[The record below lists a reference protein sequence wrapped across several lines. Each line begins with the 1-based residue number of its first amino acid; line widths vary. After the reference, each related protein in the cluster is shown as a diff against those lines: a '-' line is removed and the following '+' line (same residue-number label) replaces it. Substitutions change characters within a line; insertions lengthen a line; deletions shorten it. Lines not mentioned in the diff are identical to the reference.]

1 MKNKFNALILRQED
15 EKTVAEIQ
23 GLSNDDLPGRD
34 LLVRVRYSSLNYKDA
49 LAVTGKGKVIR
60 NFPIV
65 PGIDL
70 AGEVVDP
77 GQSDYQPGDLV
88 ICTGWGVGE
97 QYWGGL
103 AQYARLDPSW
113 VLPLPAQMDLRKA
126 MIMGTAGLTA
136 GLCALAITDHGVK
149 PGDGPVLVTGA
160 GGGVGGVSTML
171 LNKLGYEVHA
181 VSGRE
186 ELNEYLEK
194 IGATGMLPRNEFE
207 RESRPLERAIWSAGV
222 DTVGGGIL
230 ATLLSQIK
238 DEGIVAACGNAAGID
253 LHTTVFPFIL
263 RGVTLRGISS
273 VMAATERRRRAWQ
286 LLAGNIT
293 DDFYTLLLNRE
304 ITLEEVPLACEQLIA
319 GKVRGR
325 IIVSLQ

>member
-1 MKNKFNALILRQED
+1 MKKNFNALILRRED
-15 EKTVAEIQ
+15 DKTVAEIQ
-23 GLSNDDLPGRD
+23 GLSGDDLPGHD

-77 GQSDYQPGDLV
+77 GQSDYQQGDQV

-113 VLPLPAQMDLRKA
+113 VLPLPAQMDLRQA

-149 PGDGPVLVTGA
+149 PGDGPMLVTGA
-160 GGGVGGVSTML
+160 GGGVGGISTIL
-171 LNKLGYEVHA
+171 LAKLGYEVHA
-181 VSGRE
+181 VSGRK
-186 ELNEYLEK
+186 ELASYLLQ
-194 IGATGMLPRNEFE
+194 IGAERILPRDDFE
-207 RESRPLERAIWSAGV
+207 RESRPLERASWAAGV

-273 VMAATERRRRAWQ
+273 VMAATERRRRAWK

-304 ITLEEVPLACEQLIA
+304 ITLKEVPSACEQLIA